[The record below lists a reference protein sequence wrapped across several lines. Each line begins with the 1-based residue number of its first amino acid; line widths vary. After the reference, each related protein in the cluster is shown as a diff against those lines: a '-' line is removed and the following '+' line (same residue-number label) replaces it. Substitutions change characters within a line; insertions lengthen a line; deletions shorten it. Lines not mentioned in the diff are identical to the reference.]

1 MIKKRIKKN
10 LGIVI
15 HVLTNGEAISLEGRD
30 ISVERVNPYGQR
42 AFVEGIEM
50 QDNRIA
56 FTFRAS
62 EQNKLGVWKFIVWE
76 NYGKDGQTVVDR
88 ERALQLVAST
98 DLETPAG
105 HEPGLDVDRVDLNV
119 VDIEVGI
126 KGDKGDDG
134 KSLYELMVSE
144 GRFSGT
150 LQEFLD
156 AQEQAMKQAGVEAT
170 EEVVQQTRQ
179 NVEKLVEDTEKTTSY
194 LVEQTRNAT
203 TKAIADAEKATED
216 AMAAKGEMEASEL
229 QRKQAENER
238 GQKELERQQHEEARE
253 TKEAER
259 QQVFEQNEQS
269 RQQVFEQ
276 NEQQRSQTFQQGEQS
291 RQQTADDAET
301 QREQG
306 FQTAQQERDAEFQ
319 SKESQ
324 RDAAMQTI
332 SQEAQKLTELES
344 KVDELENGEK
354 QVLTFLRGSTAIPC
368 DFKQGHI
375 YKCTFAR
382 YIPYTSESPIPMK
395 VTLKGD
401 NVTNSYIPKENE
413 VYLSYGDTYYY
424 VSPNNYT
431 SVDSYSDGTSEWDV
445 YDITEQSEDVFRMMR
460 EAEFAPNGDAQYD
473 SLGNII
479 QQSVLWS
486 NGCSGVLVR
495 SLFNE
500 DSFEFNKE
508 EVTCINAIGG
518 VLSYKATFENEF
530 DDYGNISSKNITIS
544 KI

>member
-30 ISVERVNPYGQR
+30 ISVERVDPYGHR

-170 EEVVQQTRQ
+170 EEVVEQTRQ
-179 NVEKLVEDTEKTTSY
+179 TVEKLVEDTENTTSH
-194 LVEQTRNAT
+194 LVEQTVMTT
-203 TKAIADAEKATED
+203 TKAIADAEKATET
-216 AMAAKGEMEASEL
+216 ALQNINKKEGEMEAAEL
-229 QRKQAENER
+229 QREKQ
-238 GQKELERQQHEEARE
+238 
-253 TKEAER
+253 
-259 QQVFEQNEQS
+259 
-269 RQQVFEQ
+269 
-276 NEQQRSQTFQQGEQS
+276 
-291 RQQTADDAET
+291 ET
-301 QREQG
+301 QRTNAEAGREVAETERVQKESRRDEQMTQLVNDA
-306 FQTAQQERDAEFQ
+306 QTAINMAGEAQQATDDALREISSKESEILAAEEQRKENEEQRISTFNTFQ
-319 SKESQ
+319 SKIDSKQ
-324 RDAAMQTI
+324 DTI
-332 SQEAQKLTELES
+332 SDLETIREGAALGKTALQKHQDISGLATKEEVAGKQNIIADLDSIRSGAAKGATALQDYTESDPIYTADKPKLALKSEIPDIS
-344 KVDELENGEK
+344 GKADKTTIVTETEGNASYAILPN
-354 QVLTFLRGSTAIPC
+354 VLTKLGTLAS
-368 DFKQGHI
+368 
-375 YKCTFAR
+375 
-382 YIPYTSESPIPMK
+382 S
-395 VTLKGD
+395 VTLSLDTSKEESG
-401 NVTNSYIPKENE
+401 VTN
-413 VYLSYGDTYYY
+413 
-424 VSPNNYT
+424 
-431 SVDSYSDGTSEWDV
+431 V
-445 YDITEQSEDVFRMMR
+445 YDIIFVTPAD
-460 EAEFAPNGDAQYD
+460 APSITWPEGI
-473 SLGNII
+473 S
-479 QQSVLWS
+479 W
-486 NGCSGVLVR
+486 
-495 SLFNE
+495 
-500 DSFEFNKE
+500 
-508 EVTCINAIGG
+508 IGG
-518 VLSYKATFENEF
+518 SAPAIVGGKTYEVSIMDNLAT
-530 DDYGNISSKNITIS
+530 YGEY
-544 KI
+544 